1 MLNLQEIDLLILTNA
16 MSQFITLNTIIGNG
30 KSYQVPRFQR
40 DYSWDK
46 DDWEDLWNDIEEI
59 PNDKTHY
66 LGYLVLQ
73 PVVEGEQSYWVI
85 DGQQRVTTLSILA
98 LAVTALLDK
107 WSQTGIDAE
116 ANKIRKEELTKRYIG
131 NYSLS
136 KLSISPK
143 ITLNRNNDD
152 FYRSW
157 LLNYRIPSA
166 LAKLKPSERL
176 LQKAFNYFY
185 DQLKEKF
192 RDNTSGADLTNFLEK
207 IVGNGIVFTQIEVNN
222 DLDAFKVFETL
233 NARGVKLSTA
243 DLLKNYL
250 FKLTHQLGEI
260 DLDEAERRWQN
271 ITNTIRTNDLT
282 TFIRH
287 YWNSKYKLERQPT
300 LFKAIKREIKT
311 PEIAFQFLDEL
322 EKISQYYTAFNNTN
336 DELWD
341 KEEKVQLKVLELL
354 NVTTCYSL
362 MISAI
367 KFFPRNE
374 FKLLIR
380 ELAVI
385 VFRYNLSD
393 LNPNEAERIFSRVAN
408 EIANNSITT
417 AKEASLA
424 LKSIYVSDDNF
435 EQSFSTVTVN
445 TKRKKDLAKYI
456 LIKIEN
462 QLANKDY
469 QPEEAVATIE
479 HILPENPSSVWSDSF
494 PVDIQEDYIYRLG
507 NYSLLE
513 ASINHKLNHS
523 MPFEE
528 KLVAYKKSSYKL
540 SNEYCD
546 YERFDPK
553 AIALRQE
560 KMAKVA
566 KGIWKSSFIQSLI

>member
-1 MLNLQEIDLLILTNA
+1 

-30 KSYQVPRFQR
+30 KSYQVPIFQR

-73 PVVEGEQSYWVI
+73 PNGEGDESYWVI
-85 DGQQRVTTLSILA
+85 DGQQRLTTLSILA
-98 LAVTALLDK
+98 LAVTALFDK
-107 WSQTGIDAE
+107 WSKENIDSE
-116 ANKIRKEELTKRYIG
+116 DNKIRFEKITERYLG
-131 NYSLS
+131 NFSTS

-152 FYRSW
+152 YYKSW
-157 LLNYRIPSA
+157 LLKLRQPTT
-166 LAKLKPSERL
+166 LAKLKPSQRL
-176 LQKAFNYFY
+176 LQKAFNYFFE
-185 DQLKEKF
+185 QLKQKF
-192 RDNTSGADLTNFLEK
+192 DDNKSGADLADYLEK
-207 IVGNGIVFTQIEVNN
+207 IVGNGIVFTQIVVNN

-260 DLDEAERRWQN
+260 DLEEAERRWQN
-271 ITNTIRTNDLT
+271 INDTIRANDLT

-311 PEIAFQFLDEL
+311 PHIAFDFLDKI

-336 DELWD
+336 DEIWD
-341 KEEKVQLKVLELL
+341 KEEKVHLKILDLL

-362 MISAI
+362 MISALDYL
-367 KFFPRNE
+367 PRNE
-374 FKLLIR
+374 FKILIR
-380 ELAVI
+380 ELAI
-385 VFRYNLSD
+385 IAFRYNLSD
-393 LNPNEAERIFSRVAN
+393 LNPNEAERVFSKVAN
-408 EIANNSITT
+408 DIANKSIIT

-424 LKSIYVSDDNF
+424 LKNIYVTDDNF
-435 EQSFSTVTVN
+435 EQAFSTVIIN
-445 TKRKKDLAKYI
+445 TKRKKELAKYI
-456 LIKIEN
+456 LVKIEN
-462 QLANKDY
+462 QIANKDY

-479 HILPENPSSVWSDSF
+479 HILPENPGGVWNDNF
-494 PVDIQEDYIYRLG
+494 PIEIQEDYIYRLG

-513 ASINHKLNHS
+513 ASVNNKLDNNT
-523 MPFEE
+523 PFAE
-528 KLVAYKKSSYKL
+528 KLIEYKKSSYKL
-540 SNEYCD
+540 SNEWCN
-546 YERFDPK
+546 YEKFEPK
-553 AIALRQE
+553 VIALRQD

-566 KGIWKSSFIQSLI
+566 KGIWKSAYIQSLV

>member
-1 MLNLQEIDLLILTNA
+1 

-30 KSYQVPRFQR
+30 KSYQVPIFQR

-73 PVVEGEQSYWVI
+73 AIDKREESFWVI
-85 DGQQRVTTLSILA
+85 DGQQRITTLSILA
-98 LAVTALLDK
+98 LAVTALFDK
-107 WSQTGIDAE
+107 WTNDNIDA
-116 ANKIRKEELTKRYIG
+116 ADNKIRKDELTKRYIG

-152 FYRSW
+152 YYKSW
-157 LLNYRIPSA
+157 LLNYRTPAA
-166 LAKLKPSERL
+166 LAKLKPSQRL
-176 LQKAFNYFY
+176 LQKAFNYFFE
-185 DQLKEKF
+185 QLNEKF
-192 RDNTSGADLTNFLEK
+192 KDNTSGADLADYLEK
-207 IVGNGIVFTQIEVNN
+207 IVGNGIVFTQIVVTN

-250 FKLTHQLGEI
+250 FQLTHQLGDI
-260 DLDEAERRWQN
+260 DLEEAERRWQN
-271 ITNTIRTNDLT
+271 INDTIRANDLT

-311 PEIAFQFLDEL
+311 PQIAFDFLDKL
-322 EKISQYYTAFNNTN
+322 EKISQYYTAFSNAS

-341 KEEKVQLKVLELL
+341 KEEKIHLKVLDIL

-362 MISAI
+362 MISALD
-367 KFFPRNE
+367 FLLRSE
-374 FKLLIR
+374 FKILIR
-380 ELAVI
+380 ELAII

-393 LNPNEAERIFSRVAN
+393 LNPNEAERVFSKVAN
-408 EIANNSITT
+408 DIANKTIVT
-417 AKEASLA
+417 AKEATLA
-424 LKSIYVSDDNF
+424 LKNIYVADDNF
-435 EQSFSTVTVN
+435 EQAFSTVIVN
-445 TKRKKDLAKYI
+445 TKRKRELAKYI
-456 LIKIEN
+456 LVKIEN
-462 QLANKDY
+462 QIANKDY
-469 QPEEAVATIE
+469 QPEEAVVTIE
-479 HILPENPSSVWSDSF
+479 HILPENPGGVWNENF
-494 PVDIQEDYIYRLG
+494 PADVQEDYIYRLG

-513 ASINHKLNHS
+513 ATINHKLGNN
-523 MPFEE
+523 MPFAD
-528 KLVAYKKSSYKL
+528 KLIAYKKSGYKL
-540 SNEYCD
+540 SNEYCN
-546 YERFDPK
+546 YEKFEPK
-553 AIALRQE
+553 VVALRQD

-566 KGIWKSSFIQSLI
+566 KGIWKSAYIQSVV

>member
-1 MLNLQEIDLLILTNA
+1 

-30 KSYQVPRFQR
+30 KSYQVPIFQR

-73 PVVEGEQSYWVI
+73 PTVEEDESYWII
-85 DGQQRVTTLSILA
+85 DGQQRITTLSILA
-98 LAVTALLDK
+98 LAVTALFEK
-107 WSQTGIDAE
+107 WSKESIDADD
-116 ANKIRKEELTKRYIG
+116 NKIRFEKITERYLG
-131 NYSLS
+131 NFSTS

-152 FYRSW
+152 YYKSW
-157 LLNYRIPSA
+157 LLKLRQPTA
-166 LAKLKPSERL
+166 LAKLKPSQRL
-176 LQKAFNYFY
+176 LQKAFNYFF

-192 RDNTSGADLTNFLEK
+192 KENQSGADLADYLEK
-207 IVGNGIVFTQIEVNN
+207 IVGNGIVFTQIVVNN

-250 FKLTHQLGEI
+250 FKLTHQLGDI
-260 DLDEAERRWQN
+260 DLEEAERRWQN
-271 ITNTIRTNDLT
+271 INDTIRANDLT

-311 PEIAFQFLDEL
+311 PQIAFEFLDKL

-336 DELWD
+336 DELWE
-341 KEEKVQLKVLELL
+341 KEEKVHLKVLALL

-362 MISAI
+362 MISALD
-367 KFFPRNE
+367 FLPRNE
-374 FKLLIR
+374 FKILIR
-380 ELAVI
+380 ELSVV

-393 LNPNEAERIFSRVAN
+393 LNPNETERVFSKVAN
-408 EIANNSITT
+408 DIANKTIVT
-417 AKEASLA
+417 AKDAVLA
-424 LKSIYVSDDNF
+424 MKNIYVADDNF
-435 EQSFSTVTVN
+435 EQAFSTVIVN
-445 TKRKKDLAKYI
+445 TKRKKELAKYI
-456 LIKIEN
+456 LVKIEN
-462 QLANKDY
+462 QIANKDY

-479 HILPENPSSVWSDSF
+479 HILPENPGGIWNDNF
-494 PVDIQEDYIYRLG
+494 PIDIQEDYIYRLG
-507 NYSLLE
+507 NYALLE
-513 ASINHKLNHS
+513 ASINNKLDNN
-523 MPFEE
+523 MPFAY
-528 KLVAYKKSSYKL
+528 KLVEYKKSSYKL
-540 SNEYCD
+540 INEYCD
-546 YERFDPK
+546 YEKFDPK
-553 AIALRQE
+553 VIALRQS

-566 KGIWKSSFIQSLI
+566 KGIWKSAYIQSLI